1 MNTGAHDQASPAD
14 TSMSV
19 TCRVNKPTVRGSLEK
34 RAGRTVGCLRVA
46 TFTGR
51 TQVRPGSQGFSVLQ
65 VGLRFCSIV
74 AACLYSCSA
83 AVSRLPYQG
92 WRELG
97 WAGQFGQQP
106 TCHLLV

>member
-1 MNTGAHDQASPAD
+1 MLHLGWGQVVRKGIRDTACLKLVWASERQCMNTGAHDQASPAD

-51 TQVRPGSQGFSVLQ
+51 TQVRPGFKQCARV
-65 VGLRFCSIV
+65 
-74 AACLYSCSA
+74 
-83 AVSRLPYQG
+83 
-92 WRELG
+92 
-97 WAGQFGQQP
+97 
-106 TCHLLV
+106 